1 MKMHDLFVVIVAIL
15 LAAGVALS
23 RQSGGSSEGA
33 DPIQSTNPPSSRSP
47 RGDLHTR
54 IVSVKY
60 YPVDELSRLIR
71 TLSQGE
77 ASIVANERSNQ
88 LILTASEERMK
99 DILQVIAELDQANV
113 NVQQTQYL
121 TYRVY
126 MLELPSKD
134 QNLKPFSVLLERS
147 SQLSPGQVLNA
158 AKEANVQIGALF
170 QDNRWMEDD
179 KWGLVIQ
186 GRAASNDALGQL
198 LTKISDSQVRELR
211 WDDDTFTSA
220 VPAAQ
225 VSALPGQLQE
235 HIRKFLGAEV
245 QTVGYWFGGLSVPG
259 NVEAP
264 IGLWKIEMKTQ
275 SGQGANLVLEVRVS
289 RESHIQFVPS
299 SQLLS
304 NTVQARVGRPVIVG
318 YNRDS
323 YGTRV
328 MGAMV
333 VLLEADTTAPT
344 TVEMKQQ

>member
-1 MKMHDLFVVIVAIL
+1 
-15 LAAGVALS
+15 
-23 RQSGGSSEGA
+23 
-33 DPIQSTNPPSSRSP
+33 
-47 RGDLHTR
+47 
-54 IVSVKY
+54 
-60 YPVDELSRLIR
+60 
-71 TLSQGE
+71 
-77 ASIVANERSNQ
+77 
-88 LILTASEERMK
+88 MK

-147 SQLSPGQVLNA
+147 SQLPAGQVLNA
-158 AKEANVQIGALF
+158 AKEANVQIGAFL

-179 KWGLVIQ
+179 KWGLVIE

-198 LTKISDSQVRELR
+198 LTKIPDSQVRELR

-245 QTVGYWFGGLSVPG
+245 QAVGYWFGGLSVPG

-275 SGQGANLVLEVRVS
+275 SEQGADLTLEVRVS
-289 RESHIQFVPS
+289 RESHLRFVPGI
-299 SQLLS
+299 QLLS
-304 NTVQARVGRPVIVG
+304 NTIQAKVGRPVIIG

-333 VLLEADTTAPT
+333 ILLEADTLGTPAGEVKT
-344 TVEMKQQ
+344 R